1 MLEEKH
7 HFQFKGGPGITV
19 QGGTGVLLAEN
30 DSSAF
35 SSLVFIYFMCMT
47 WVGQVYYSKTNSLSL
62 AFISS
67 IHYFMIHI
75 VCFERKES
83 LTLIESNIQPNFVW
97 KGFLLCY
104 LLSVARKPKLV
115 FGMLD
120 NDK

>member
-1 MLEEKH
+1 MIH
-7 HFQFKGGPGITV
+7 M
-19 QGGTGVLLAEN
+19 VLLAEN

-83 LTLIESNIQPNFVW
+83 LTLMNPTFNQISFGKDSSYATSYQ
-97 KGFLLCY
+97 LLEN
-104 LLSVARKPKLV
+104 LS
-115 FGMLD
+115 
-120 NDK
+120 